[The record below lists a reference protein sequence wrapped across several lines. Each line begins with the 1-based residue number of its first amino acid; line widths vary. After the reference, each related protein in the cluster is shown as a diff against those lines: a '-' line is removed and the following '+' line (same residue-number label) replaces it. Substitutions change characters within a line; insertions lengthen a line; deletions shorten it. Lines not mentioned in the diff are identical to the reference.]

1 MINFMVLLFIF
12 IIGLCLG
19 SFYNVVIL
27 RSLSGESIVFPPS
40 KCPKC
45 NNKLKPIHNIPVISY
60 IMLKGRCAF
69 CGEKISLQ
77 YPIVELATGIIFC
90 YLVSKFGLNARA
102 FFLMFWVS
110 CLIIMT
116 GTDIKEK
123 IVDCNYA
130 IALAVSG
137 LIFSWM
143 QHGFLIG
150 IRESLFGALLGY
162 IIIEAVAKLGELLK
176 KGRAMGEADTFIA
189 MALGAIVGWRYIGWV
204 MLFSLLASM
213 LFVLPVFWYKRYK
226 ENDVASLMFS
236 ALFIVAI
243 ALHVIYGTFFTVGFL
258 ALVGTMLAIYII
270 KTIHQT
276 SNLSYLPF
284 VPALAAGFMMFV
296 YLY

>member
-1 MINFMVLLFIF
+1 
-12 IIGLCLG
+12 
-19 SFYNVVIL
+19 
-27 RSLSGESIVFPPS
+27 
-40 KCPKC
+40 
-45 NNKLKPIHNIPVISY
+45 
-60 IMLKGRCAF
+60 MLKGKCAF

-90 YLVSKFGLNARA
+90 ILYMKFGWHRLT
-102 FFLMFWVS
+102 FFSMFWVS

-130 IALAVSG
+130 IALGVSG
-137 LIFSWM
+137 LIYSCM

-150 IRESLFGALLGY
+150 IRESLLGALLGY
-162 IIIEAVAKLGELLK
+162 VVIELVARVGELLR
-176 KGRAMGEADTFIA
+176 KGRAMGEGDSFLA
-189 MALGAIVGWRYIGWV
+189 MAFGAIVGWKFICWV
-204 MLFSLLASM
+204 LFYSLLASM
-213 LFVLPVFWYKRYK
+213 FFVLPVFWYKRYK

-236 ALFIVAI
+236 ALFIMGI
-243 ALHVIYGTFFTVGFL
+243 ALHGIYGTFLTVGFL
-258 ALVGTMLAIYII
+258 ALTGTMLAIYII

-284 VPALAAGFMMFV
+284 VPAMAAGFMIFL